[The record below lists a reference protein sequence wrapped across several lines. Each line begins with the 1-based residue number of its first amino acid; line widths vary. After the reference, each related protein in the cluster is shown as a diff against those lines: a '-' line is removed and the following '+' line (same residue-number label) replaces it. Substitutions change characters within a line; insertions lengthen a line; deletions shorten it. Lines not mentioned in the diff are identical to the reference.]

1 MSFGASHLL
10 PRHPEAG
17 ASLTVHQILSLF
29 VGEWLNLSQSC
40 AFGDLGCSC
49 SLMPDHFG
57 GKTYIQRAIVAHLVH
72 TSWIECDCT
81 VLQV

>member
-40 AFGDLGCSC
+40 AFGDLGL
-49 SLMPDHFG
+49 LMFSH
-57 GKTYIQRAIVAHLVH
+57 A
-72 TSWIECDCT
+72 
-81 VLQV
+81 